1 MGIGNSAVQIASG
14 TLFTGQF
21 RFVAELGKGLS
32 VGEMG
37 ITIEYFSVK
46 GSFRGVE
53 LPATDD
59 QAVMLKLI
67 EAQRFKNIN
76 IFFPLSGV
84 GFKAGLELSEIF
96 ELRSPFFVSIA
107 IHKKINGNKAG
118 IYVLRDNQATLLSS
132 PFPISDEKLSKIE
145 LFMTNLTLPSAELS
159 QVSADGSRLQKV

>member
-1 MGIGNSAVQIASG
+1 
-14 TLFTGQF
+14 
-21 RFVAELGKGLS
+21 
-32 VGEMG
+32 VG
-37 ITIEYFSVK
+37 Y
-46 GSFRGVE
+46 
-53 LPATDD
+53 
-59 QAVMLKLI
+59 
-67 EAQRFKNIN
+67 
-76 IFFPLSGV
+76 
-84 GFKAGLELSEIF
+84 KAGLELSEIF